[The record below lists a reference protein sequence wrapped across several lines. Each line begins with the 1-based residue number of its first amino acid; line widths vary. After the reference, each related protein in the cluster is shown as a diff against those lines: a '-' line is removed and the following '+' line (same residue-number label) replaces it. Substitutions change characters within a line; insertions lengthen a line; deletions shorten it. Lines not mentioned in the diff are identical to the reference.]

1 MNFQEEIENL
11 YHLELCYIWTH
22 TMDEGS
28 DNELILDPNYLFF
41 EFNNHKILKI
51 FDLDGKVGVTVE
63 EKIDYSPEYKDEID
77 HTYKIGLEH
86 IILDYAETDYF
97 VEKIGAINIEIDA
110 DKMVCE
116 AIQIE
121 LFTEHYVKQSIF
133 IYSGIYGLS
142 IGGLN
147 KKNFW
152 IERLYIPMYGEGV
165 DEKWF

>member
-1 MNFQEEIENL
+1 MNFQEEIQKL
-11 YHLELCYIWTH
+11 YHLELDYIWTH
-22 TMDEGS
+22 TMDEGP

-121 LFTEHYVKQSIF
+121 LLTEHYVKQSIF

-147 KKNFW
+147 KKNSW